1 MSKNKQLTVAKW
13 LGTDDQMCT
22 DIVDRKYLLEEEV
35 LGHKETVDKM
45 LDRVSG
51 GNEEARKLMLQRKFL
66 PGGRII
72 ANRGLQKLGIKVTY
86 SNCYVDPAPE
96 DSIESIYET
105 CKRLARTFS
114 YGGGIGIDIS
124 KLAPKGAKVRNTARQ
139 STGAVSFINTFS
151 EVAETIGMHG
161 RRGALMISID
171 GKHPDL
177 LEFITHKSDLGITQG
192 ANMSVRFTDDFF
204 EAVQKDEHW
213 TLEFTRKE
221 TGEKIEKIVNARD
234 VLQLIA
240 KTNWDYAEPGIL
252 FWDRITKYNLMSE
265 DESFSYAGT
274 NPCVTGDTLILTEFG
289 YYPIAALVGQ
299 KVNIWNGYEWSE
311 VVPRV
316 TGTNQPIMK
325 IDFSDGS
332 SIKCTNYHKFI
343 MSPGEDVRVEAKDL
357 KVGDCICKSE
367 FPIIEGTVTVD
378 NKIMYTKGFLAG
390 DGTIDSRGRNFIYLY
405 GEKMNL
411 LPHLDY
417 EKFWDQTESSKRYC
431 LQLDNS
437 KYILMADKY
446 YVPTSYNSISS
457 RLAWLAGYM
466 DADGTINSSSGSVS
480 ITSINRN
487 LLEEVKLMLN
497 TLGCT
502 GVIGICKADRVASL
516 PDGNGGYKDYN
527 CATSYRL
534 TISAF
539 YVNKLMQLGLRTNRL
554 QLCSTSARESSRY
567 PQVVSITNLG
577 IAPVVYCVTDEIRHS
592 VVFGGIRTAN
602 CGEEPLP
609 AGGSC
614 LLGAMNL
621 SEYYNK
627 NLNIFEYSK
636 FGRDVRTAVRYL
648 NEVLD
653 EGQELH
659 PLQEQRDT
667 VKELRQIGLG
677 FMGLADLF
685 IKMGIEYGSSKSL
698 EVCHHIGYIMIYNA
712 IRESVDLAAE
722 KGEFEKCNPIKI
734 MNSDFWKHNIGENPW
749 ISDID
754 KKSLVE
760 DMMENGIRN
769 SQLLTC
775 APTGTISTIL
785 NISGG
790 IEPMFALHYTR
801 TTKSLYGKDKTYTV
815 YPNAVKDYMET
826 ANIDKLDS
834 THELPFFMV
843 TSRDIPWVNRINVQ
857 AAWQEHIDASISA
870 TINLP
875 EDTTVD
881 EIADLYTIAHENGL
895 KGITIYRENCKR
907 TAILNDTSS
916 EKKEEPKKEVPE
928 IVFDEMEKA
937 VKKAISQLDAPIEIL
952 LGPGNEDDHYSWKEE
967 HNCHGDPKECT
978 LENKCPDC
986 SNKPHSMF
994 GQTDGLAGSNNIV
1007 WDGDNQGDQGEPGPV
1022 GFGCED
1028 VVKAIKKS
1036 FLSSFSPILTRSD
1049 FGENLHGSTYYQ
1061 KVACGHIYITVNRYA
1076 GRPVEVFMQSS
1087 KSGGCAANTEALGRL
1102 ASTMLR
1108 AGIDPSIVV
1117 DSTLGVKCAACSSM
1131 KGKGEKISGL
1141 SCSDVMARVIRDEW
1155 DKYLNGEYDNEV
1167 EEYISSLPDE
1177 RVKYLYDKY
1186 TGADSATHVDH
1197 LKGATNK
1204 DIEKICNDIV
1214 EKENCKLN
1222 NTTVLGWN
1230 YKEHTIQEN
1239 IDHSICPE
1247 CGAKLRFSEG
1257 CMKCD
1262 NCGFS
1267 KC

>member
-274 NPCVTGDTLILTEFG
+274 NP
-289 YYPIAALVGQ
+289 
-299 KVNIWNGYEWSE
+299 
-311 VVPRV
+311 
-316 TGTNQPIMK
+316 
-325 IDFSDGS
+325 
-332 SIKCTNYHKFI
+332 
-343 MSPGEDVRVEAKDL
+343 
-357 KVGDCICKSE
+357 
-367 FPIIEGTVTVD
+367 
-378 NKIMYTKGFLAG
+378 
-390 DGTIDSRGRNFIYLY
+390 
-405 GEKMNL
+405 
-411 LPHLDY
+411 
-417 EKFWDQTESSKRYC
+417 
-431 LQLDNS
+431 
-437 KYILMADKY
+437 
-446 YVPTSYNSISS
+446 
-457 RLAWLAGYM
+457 
-466 DADGTINSSSGSVS
+466 
-480 ITSINRN
+480 
-487 LLEEVKLMLN
+487 
-497 TLGCT
+497 
-502 GVIGICKADRVASL
+502 
-516 PDGNGGYKDYN
+516 
-527 CATSYRL
+527 
-534 TISAF
+534 
-539 YVNKLMQLGLRTNRL
+539 
-554 QLCSTSARESSRY
+554 
-567 PQVVSITNLG
+567 
-577 IAPVVYCVTDEIRHS
+577 
-592 VVFGGIRTAN
+592 

>member
-1 MSKNKQLTVAKW
+1 
-13 LGTDDQMCT
+13 
-22 DIVDRKYLLEEEV
+22 
-35 LGHKETVDKM
+35 
-45 LDRVSG
+45 
-51 GNEEARKLMLQRKFL
+51 
-66 PGGRII
+66 
-72 ANRGLQKLGIKVTY
+72 
-86 SNCYVDPAPE
+86 
-96 DSIESIYET
+96 
-105 CKRLARTFS
+105 
-114 YGGGIGIDIS
+114 
-124 KLAPKGAKVRNTARQ
+124 
-139 STGAVSFINTFS
+139 
-151 EVAETIGMHG
+151 
-161 RRGALMISID
+161 
-171 GKHPDL
+171 
-177 LEFITHKSDLGITQG
+177 
-192 ANMSVRFTDDFF
+192 
-204 EAVQKDEHW
+204 
-213 TLEFTRKE
+213 
-221 TGEKIEKIVNARD
+221 
-234 VLQLIA
+234 
-240 KTNWDYAEPGIL
+240 
-252 FWDRITKYNLMSE
+252 
-265 DESFSYAGT
+265 
-274 NPCVTGDTLILTEFG
+274 
-289 YYPIAALVGQ
+289 
-299 KVNIWNGYEWSE
+299 
-311 VVPRV
+311 
-316 TGTNQPIMK
+316 
-325 IDFSDGS
+325 
-332 SIKCTNYHKFI
+332 
-343 MSPGEDVRVEAKDL
+343 
-357 KVGDCICKSE
+357 
-367 FPIIEGTVTVD
+367 
-378 NKIMYTKGFLAG
+378 
-390 DGTIDSRGRNFIYLY
+390 
-405 GEKMNL
+405 
-411 LPHLDY
+411 
-417 EKFWDQTESSKRYC
+417 
-431 LQLDNS
+431 
-437 KYILMADKY
+437 
-446 YVPTSYNSISS
+446 
-457 RLAWLAGYM
+457 
-466 DADGTINSSSGSVS
+466 
-480 ITSINRN
+480 
-487 LLEEVKLMLN
+487 
-497 TLGCT
+497 
-502 GVIGICKADRVASL
+502 
-516 PDGNGGYKDYN
+516 
-527 CATSYRL
+527 
-534 TISAF
+534 
-539 YVNKLMQLGLRTNRL
+539 
-554 QLCSTSARESSRY
+554 
-567 PQVVSITNLG
+567 
-577 IAPVVYCVTDEIRHS
+577 
-592 VVFGGIRTAN
+592 
-602 CGEEPLP
+602 
-609 AGGSC
+609 
-614 LLGAMNL
+614 MNL

-685 IKMGIEYGSSKSL
+685 IKMGIEYGSSKSI

-712 IRESVDLAAE
+712 IRESVDLATE

-826 ANIDKLDS
+826 VNIDKLDS

-875 EDTTVD
+875 EDTTVA

-916 EKKEEPKKEVPE
+916 KKKEEPKKEVPGCDNCNLKIIFKE
-928 IVFDEMEKA
+928 IEKA
-937 VKKAISQLDAPIEIL
+937 GKKAISQLDAPIEIL
-952 LGPGNEDDHYSWKEE
+952 LGPGNEDDH
-967 HNCHGDPKECT
+967 
-978 LENKCPDC
+978 KCLDC

-994 GQTDGLAGSNNIV
+994 GQTDGPAGSNNIV
-1007 WDGDNQGDQGEPGPV
+1007 WDGDNPGDQGEPGPV

-1108 AGIDPSIVV
+1108 AGIDPSIVI

-1155 DKYLNGEYDNEV
+1155 NKYLNGEYDNEV

-1186 TGADSATHVDH
+1186 IVELTDEQKRYLSSHVHSTSIPSTNIKTSINSYTGADSTTPVDY

-1222 NTTVLGWN
+1222 NITVLGWN

>member
-1 MSKNKQLTVAKW
+1 
-13 LGTDDQMCT
+13 
-22 DIVDRKYLLEEEV
+22 
-35 LGHKETVDKM
+35 
-45 LDRVSG
+45 
-51 GNEEARKLMLQRKFL
+51 
-66 PGGRII
+66 
-72 ANRGLQKLGIKVTY
+72 
-86 SNCYVDPAPE
+86 
-96 DSIESIYET
+96 
-105 CKRLARTFS
+105 
-114 YGGGIGIDIS
+114 
-124 KLAPKGAKVRNTARQ
+124 
-139 STGAVSFINTFS
+139 
-151 EVAETIGMHG
+151 
-161 RRGALMISID
+161 
-171 GKHPDL
+171 
-177 LEFITHKSDLGITQG
+177 
-192 ANMSVRFTDDFF
+192 
-204 EAVQKDEHW
+204 
-213 TLEFTRKE
+213 
-221 TGEKIEKIVNARD
+221 
-234 VLQLIA
+234 
-240 KTNWDYAEPGIL
+240 
-252 FWDRITKYNLMSE
+252 
-265 DESFSYAGT
+265 
-274 NPCVTGDTLILTEFG
+274 
-289 YYPIAALVGQ
+289 
-299 KVNIWNGYEWSE
+299 
-311 VVPRV
+311 
-316 TGTNQPIMK
+316 
-325 IDFSDGS
+325 
-332 SIKCTNYHKFI
+332 
-343 MSPGEDVRVEAKDL
+343 
-357 KVGDCICKSE
+357 
-367 FPIIEGTVTVD
+367 
-378 NKIMYTKGFLAG
+378 
-390 DGTIDSRGRNFIYLY
+390 
-405 GEKMNL
+405 
-411 LPHLDY
+411 
-417 EKFWDQTESSKRYC
+417 
-431 LQLDNS
+431 
-437 KYILMADKY
+437 
-446 YVPTSYNSISS
+446 
-457 RLAWLAGYM
+457 
-466 DADGTINSSSGSVS
+466 
-480 ITSINRN
+480 
-487 LLEEVKLMLN
+487 
-497 TLGCT
+497 
-502 GVIGICKADRVASL
+502 
-516 PDGNGGYKDYN
+516 
-527 CATSYRL
+527 
-534 TISAF
+534 
-539 YVNKLMQLGLRTNRL
+539 
-554 QLCSTSARESSRY
+554 
-567 PQVVSITNLG
+567 
-577 IAPVVYCVTDEIRHS
+577 
-592 VVFGGIRTAN
+592 
-602 CGEEPLP
+602 
-609 AGGSC
+609 
-614 LLGAMNL
+614 MNL

-636 FGRDVRTAVRYL
+636 FGKDVRTAVRYL

-712 IRESVDLAAE
+712 IRESVDLATE

-749 ISDID
+749 VSDID

-916 EKKEEPKKEVPE
+916 KKKEEPKKEVPDCDNCNLKLA
-928 IVFDEMEKA
+928 FKEMEKA
-937 VKKAISQLDAPIEIL
+937 GKKAISQLDAPIEIL
-952 LGPGNEDDHYSWKEE
+952 LGRESYSIDDHNSWKEE

-986 SNKPHSMF
+986 GANGALLGADQDEFEQWLKEHNCHRNPDECTLEYKCPDCSNKPHSMF
-994 GQTDGLAGSNNIV
+994 GQTDGPAGSNNIV
-1007 WDGDNQGDQGEPGPV
+1007 WDGDDPGDQGEPGTR

-1036 FLSSFSPILTRSD
+1036 FLSSFGPILTRSD

-1108 AGIDPSIVV
+1108 AGIDPSIVI
-1117 DSTLGVKCAACSSM
+1117 DSTLGVKCAACSTM

-1155 DKYLNGEYDNEV
+1155 NKYLNGEYDNEV
-1167 EEYISSLPDE
+1167 EEYISALPDE
-1177 RVKYLYDKY
+1177 KVKYLYDKY
-1186 TGADSATHVDH
+1186 IVELTDEQKRYLSSHVHSTSIPSTNIKTSINSHTGADSATHVDH

>member
-1 MSKNKQLTVAKW
+1 
-13 LGTDDQMCT
+13 
-22 DIVDRKYLLEEEV
+22 
-35 LGHKETVDKM
+35 
-45 LDRVSG
+45 
-51 GNEEARKLMLQRKFL
+51 
-66 PGGRII
+66 
-72 ANRGLQKLGIKVTY
+72 
-86 SNCYVDPAPE
+86 
-96 DSIESIYET
+96 
-105 CKRLARTFS
+105 
-114 YGGGIGIDIS
+114 
-124 KLAPKGAKVRNTARQ
+124 
-139 STGAVSFINTFS
+139 
-151 EVAETIGMHG
+151 
-161 RRGALMISID
+161 
-171 GKHPDL
+171 
-177 LEFITHKSDLGITQG
+177 
-192 ANMSVRFTDDFF
+192 
-204 EAVQKDEHW
+204 
-213 TLEFTRKE
+213 
-221 TGEKIEKIVNARD
+221 
-234 VLQLIA
+234 
-240 KTNWDYAEPGIL
+240 
-252 FWDRITKYNLMSE
+252 
-265 DESFSYAGT
+265 
-274 NPCVTGDTLILTEFG
+274 
-289 YYPIAALVGQ
+289 
-299 KVNIWNGYEWSE
+299 
-311 VVPRV
+311 
-316 TGTNQPIMK
+316 
-325 IDFSDGS
+325 
-332 SIKCTNYHKFI
+332 
-343 MSPGEDVRVEAKDL
+343 
-357 KVGDCICKSE
+357 
-367 FPIIEGTVTVD
+367 
-378 NKIMYTKGFLAG
+378 
-390 DGTIDSRGRNFIYLY
+390 
-405 GEKMNL
+405 
-411 LPHLDY
+411 
-417 EKFWDQTESSKRYC
+417 
-431 LQLDNS
+431 
-437 KYILMADKY
+437 
-446 YVPTSYNSISS
+446 
-457 RLAWLAGYM
+457 
-466 DADGTINSSSGSVS
+466 
-480 ITSINRN
+480 
-487 LLEEVKLMLN
+487 
-497 TLGCT
+497 
-502 GVIGICKADRVASL
+502 
-516 PDGNGGYKDYN
+516 
-527 CATSYRL
+527 
-534 TISAF
+534 
-539 YVNKLMQLGLRTNRL
+539 
-554 QLCSTSARESSRY
+554 
-567 PQVVSITNLG
+567 
-577 IAPVVYCVTDEIRHS
+577 
-592 VVFGGIRTAN
+592 
-602 CGEEPLP
+602 
-609 AGGSC
+609 
-614 LLGAMNL
+614 MNL

-685 IKMGIEYGSSKSL
+685 IKMGIEYGSSKSI

-712 IRESVDLAAE
+712 IRESVDLATE

-749 ISDID
+749 VSDID

-916 EKKEEPKKEVPE
+916 KKKEEPKKEVPE
-928 IVFDEMEKA
+928 IVFKEMEKA

-967 HNCHGDPKECT
+967 HNCHGNPKECT
-978 LENKCPDC
+978 LENKCLDC

-994 GQTDGLAGSNNIV
+994 GQTDGPAGSNNIV

-1022 GFGCED
+1022 GFGCDD

-1108 AGIDPSIVV
+1108 AGIDPFIVI

-1155 DKYLNGEYDNEV
+1155 NKYLNGEYDNEV

-1186 TGADSATHVDH
+1186 TDADSATHVDY
-1197 LKGATNK
+1197 LKGVTNK

-1222 NTTVLGWN
+1222 NITVLGWN

>member
-1 MSKNKQLTVAKW
+1 
-13 LGTDDQMCT
+13 
-22 DIVDRKYLLEEEV
+22 
-35 LGHKETVDKM
+35 
-45 LDRVSG
+45 
-51 GNEEARKLMLQRKFL
+51 
-66 PGGRII
+66 
-72 ANRGLQKLGIKVTY
+72 
-86 SNCYVDPAPE
+86 
-96 DSIESIYET
+96 
-105 CKRLARTFS
+105 
-114 YGGGIGIDIS
+114 
-124 KLAPKGAKVRNTARQ
+124 
-139 STGAVSFINTFS
+139 
-151 EVAETIGMHG
+151 
-161 RRGALMISID
+161 
-171 GKHPDL
+171 
-177 LEFITHKSDLGITQG
+177 
-192 ANMSVRFTDDFF
+192 
-204 EAVQKDEHW
+204 
-213 TLEFTRKE
+213 
-221 TGEKIEKIVNARD
+221 
-234 VLQLIA
+234 
-240 KTNWDYAEPGIL
+240 
-252 FWDRITKYNLMSE
+252 
-265 DESFSYAGT
+265 
-274 NPCVTGDTLILTEFG
+274 
-289 YYPIAALVGQ
+289 
-299 KVNIWNGYEWSE
+299 
-311 VVPRV
+311 
-316 TGTNQPIMK
+316 
-325 IDFSDGS
+325 
-332 SIKCTNYHKFI
+332 
-343 MSPGEDVRVEAKDL
+343 
-357 KVGDCICKSE
+357 
-367 FPIIEGTVTVD
+367 
-378 NKIMYTKGFLAG
+378 
-390 DGTIDSRGRNFIYLY
+390 
-405 GEKMNL
+405 
-411 LPHLDY
+411 
-417 EKFWDQTESSKRYC
+417 
-431 LQLDNS
+431 
-437 KYILMADKY
+437 
-446 YVPTSYNSISS
+446 
-457 RLAWLAGYM
+457 
-466 DADGTINSSSGSVS
+466 
-480 ITSINRN
+480 
-487 LLEEVKLMLN
+487 
-497 TLGCT
+497 
-502 GVIGICKADRVASL
+502 
-516 PDGNGGYKDYN
+516 
-527 CATSYRL
+527 
-534 TISAF
+534 
-539 YVNKLMQLGLRTNRL
+539 
-554 QLCSTSARESSRY
+554 
-567 PQVVSITNLG
+567 
-577 IAPVVYCVTDEIRHS
+577 
-592 VVFGGIRTAN
+592 
-602 CGEEPLP
+602 
-609 AGGSC
+609 
-614 LLGAMNL
+614 MNL

-636 FGRDVRTAVRYL
+636 FGKDVRTAVRYL

-712 IRESVDLAAE
+712 IRESVDLATE

-760 DMMENGIRN
+760 DMMENGVRN

-916 EKKEEPKKEVPE
+916 KKKEEPKKEVPE
-928 IVFDEMEKA
+928 IVFKEMEKA
-937 VKKAISQLDAPIEIL
+937 VVKAISQLDAPIEIL
-952 LGPGNEDDHYSWKEE
+952 LGCESSIDDHNSWKEE
-967 HNCHGDPKECT
+967 HNCHRNPDECT
-978 LENKCPDC
+978 LEYKCPDC

-994 GQTDGLAGSNNIV
+994 GQTDGPAGSNNIV
-1007 WDGDNQGDQGEPGPV
+1007 WDGDNQEDQGEPGPV
-1022 GFGCED
+1022 GFGCDD

-1108 AGIDPSIVV
+1108 AGIDPFIVI

-1155 DKYLNGEYDNEV
+1155 NKYLNGEYDNEV

-1186 TGADSATHVDH
+1186 TGADSATHVDY

>member
-1 MSKNKQLTVAKW
+1 
-13 LGTDDQMCT
+13 
-22 DIVDRKYLLEEEV
+22 
-35 LGHKETVDKM
+35 
-45 LDRVSG
+45 
-51 GNEEARKLMLQRKFL
+51 
-66 PGGRII
+66 
-72 ANRGLQKLGIKVTY
+72 
-86 SNCYVDPAPE
+86 
-96 DSIESIYET
+96 
-105 CKRLARTFS
+105 
-114 YGGGIGIDIS
+114 
-124 KLAPKGAKVRNTARQ
+124 
-139 STGAVSFINTFS
+139 
-151 EVAETIGMHG
+151 
-161 RRGALMISID
+161 
-171 GKHPDL
+171 
-177 LEFITHKSDLGITQG
+177 
-192 ANMSVRFTDDFF
+192 
-204 EAVQKDEHW
+204 
-213 TLEFTRKE
+213 
-221 TGEKIEKIVNARD
+221 
-234 VLQLIA
+234 
-240 KTNWDYAEPGIL
+240 
-252 FWDRITKYNLMSE
+252 
-265 DESFSYAGT
+265 
-274 NPCVTGDTLILTEFG
+274 
-289 YYPIAALVGQ
+289 
-299 KVNIWNGYEWSE
+299 
-311 VVPRV
+311 
-316 TGTNQPIMK
+316 
-325 IDFSDGS
+325 
-332 SIKCTNYHKFI
+332 
-343 MSPGEDVRVEAKDL
+343 
-357 KVGDCICKSE
+357 
-367 FPIIEGTVTVD
+367 
-378 NKIMYTKGFLAG
+378 
-390 DGTIDSRGRNFIYLY
+390 
-405 GEKMNL
+405 
-411 LPHLDY
+411 
-417 EKFWDQTESSKRYC
+417 
-431 LQLDNS
+431 
-437 KYILMADKY
+437 
-446 YVPTSYNSISS
+446 
-457 RLAWLAGYM
+457 
-466 DADGTINSSSGSVS
+466 
-480 ITSINRN
+480 
-487 LLEEVKLMLN
+487 
-497 TLGCT
+497 
-502 GVIGICKADRVASL
+502 
-516 PDGNGGYKDYN
+516 
-527 CATSYRL
+527 
-534 TISAF
+534 
-539 YVNKLMQLGLRTNRL
+539 
-554 QLCSTSARESSRY
+554 
-567 PQVVSITNLG
+567 
-577 IAPVVYCVTDEIRHS
+577 
-592 VVFGGIRTAN
+592 
-602 CGEEPLP
+602 
-609 AGGSC
+609 
-614 LLGAMNL
+614 MNL

-685 IKMGIEYGSSKSL
+685 IKMGIEYGSSKSI

-712 IRESVDLAAE
+712 IRESVDLATE

-857 AAWQEHIDASISA
+857 AAWQDHIDASISA

-916 EKKEEPKKEVPE
+916 KKKEEPKKEVPG
-928 IVFDEMEKA
+928 IVFKEMEKA
-937 VKKAISQLDAPIEIL
+937 VVKAISQLDAPIEIL
-952 LGPGNEDDHYSWKEE
+952 LGCESSIDDHNSWKEE
-967 HNCHGDPKECT
+967 HNCHRNPDECT
-978 LENKCPDC
+978 LEYKCPDC

-994 GQTDGLAGSNNIV
+994 GQTDGPAGSNNIV
-1007 WDGDNQGDQGEPGPV
+1007 WDGDNQEDQGEPGPV
-1022 GFGCED
+1022 GFGCDD

-1108 AGIDPSIVV
+1108 AGIDPFIVI

-1155 DKYLNGEYDNEV
+1155 NKYLNGEYDNEV

-1186 TGADSATHVDH
+1186 IVELTDEQKRYLSSHVHSTSIPSTNIKTSINSYTGADSTTPVDY

>member
-35 LGHKETVDKM
+35 LGHKETVDEM

-72 ANRGLQKLGIKVTY
+72 ANRGLNKYGIKITY

-124 KLAPKGAKVRNTARQ
+124 KLAPAGAKVRNSAGK
-139 STGAVSFINTFS
+139 STGSVSFINTFS
-151 EVAETIGMHG
+151 EVAETIGMHN

-204 EAVQKDEHW
+204 DAVQKDEHW

-221 TGEKIEKIVNARD
+221 TGEKIEKIVNARG

-274 NPCVTGDTLILTEFG
+274 NP
-289 YYPIAALVGQ
+289 
-299 KVNIWNGYEWSE
+299 
-311 VVPRV
+311 
-316 TGTNQPIMK
+316 
-325 IDFSDGS
+325 
-332 SIKCTNYHKFI
+332 
-343 MSPGEDVRVEAKDL
+343 
-357 KVGDCICKSE
+357 
-367 FPIIEGTVTVD
+367 
-378 NKIMYTKGFLAG
+378 
-390 DGTIDSRGRNFIYLY
+390 
-405 GEKMNL
+405 
-411 LPHLDY
+411 
-417 EKFWDQTESSKRYC
+417 
-431 LQLDNS
+431 
-437 KYILMADKY
+437 
-446 YVPTSYNSISS
+446 
-457 RLAWLAGYM
+457 
-466 DADGTINSSSGSVS
+466 
-480 ITSINRN
+480 
-487 LLEEVKLMLN
+487 
-497 TLGCT
+497 
-502 GVIGICKADRVASL
+502 
-516 PDGNGGYKDYN
+516 
-527 CATSYRL
+527 
-534 TISAF
+534 
-539 YVNKLMQLGLRTNRL
+539 
-554 QLCSTSARESSRY
+554 
-567 PQVVSITNLG
+567 
-577 IAPVVYCVTDEIRHS
+577 
-592 VVFGGIRTAN
+592 

-685 IKMGIEYGSSKSL
+685 IKMGIEYGSSKSI

-712 IRESVDLAAE
+712 IRESVDLATE

-826 ANIDKLDS
+826 VNIDKLDS

-916 EKKEEPKKEVPE
+916 KKKEEPKKEVPDCDNCNLK
-928 IVFDEMEKA
+928 IVFKEIEKA
-937 VKKAISQLDAPIEIL
+937 GKKAISQLDAPIEIL
-952 LGPGNEDDHYSWKEE
+952 LGPGNEDNH
-967 HNCHGDPKECT
+967 
-978 LENKCPDC
+978 KCPDC

-994 GQTDGLAGSNNIV
+994 GQTDGPAGSNNIV
-1007 WDGDNQGDQGEPGPV
+1007 WDGDNQEDQGEPGPV

-1108 AGIDPSIVV
+1108 AGIDPSIVI

-1155 DKYLNGEYDNEV
+1155 NKYLNGEYDNEV

-1186 TGADSATHVDH
+1186 TGADSATHVDY
-1197 LKGATNK
+1197 LKGVTNK

>member
-1 MSKNKQLTVAKW
+1 
-13 LGTDDQMCT
+13 
-22 DIVDRKYLLEEEV
+22 
-35 LGHKETVDKM
+35 
-45 LDRVSG
+45 
-51 GNEEARKLMLQRKFL
+51 
-66 PGGRII
+66 
-72 ANRGLQKLGIKVTY
+72 
-86 SNCYVDPAPE
+86 
-96 DSIESIYET
+96 
-105 CKRLARTFS
+105 
-114 YGGGIGIDIS
+114 
-124 KLAPKGAKVRNTARQ
+124 
-139 STGAVSFINTFS
+139 
-151 EVAETIGMHG
+151 
-161 RRGALMISID
+161 
-171 GKHPDL
+171 
-177 LEFITHKSDLGITQG
+177 
-192 ANMSVRFTDDFF
+192 
-204 EAVQKDEHW
+204 
-213 TLEFTRKE
+213 
-221 TGEKIEKIVNARD
+221 
-234 VLQLIA
+234 
-240 KTNWDYAEPGIL
+240 
-252 FWDRITKYNLMSE
+252 
-265 DESFSYAGT
+265 
-274 NPCVTGDTLILTEFG
+274 
-289 YYPIAALVGQ
+289 
-299 KVNIWNGYEWSE
+299 
-311 VVPRV
+311 
-316 TGTNQPIMK
+316 
-325 IDFSDGS
+325 
-332 SIKCTNYHKFI
+332 
-343 MSPGEDVRVEAKDL
+343 
-357 KVGDCICKSE
+357 
-367 FPIIEGTVTVD
+367 
-378 NKIMYTKGFLAG
+378 
-390 DGTIDSRGRNFIYLY
+390 
-405 GEKMNL
+405 
-411 LPHLDY
+411 
-417 EKFWDQTESSKRYC
+417 
-431 LQLDNS
+431 
-437 KYILMADKY
+437 
-446 YVPTSYNSISS
+446 
-457 RLAWLAGYM
+457 
-466 DADGTINSSSGSVS
+466 
-480 ITSINRN
+480 
-487 LLEEVKLMLN
+487 
-497 TLGCT
+497 
-502 GVIGICKADRVASL
+502 
-516 PDGNGGYKDYN
+516 
-527 CATSYRL
+527 
-534 TISAF
+534 
-539 YVNKLMQLGLRTNRL
+539 
-554 QLCSTSARESSRY
+554 
-567 PQVVSITNLG
+567 
-577 IAPVVYCVTDEIRHS
+577 
-592 VVFGGIRTAN
+592 
-602 CGEEPLP
+602 
-609 AGGSC
+609 
-614 LLGAMNL
+614 MNL

-712 IRESVDLAAE
+712 IRESVDLATE

-826 ANIDKLDS
+826 VNIDKLDS

-875 EDTTVD
+875 EDTTVA

-916 EKKEEPKKEVPE
+916 KKKEEPKKEVPGCDNCNLKIIFKE
-928 IVFDEMEKA
+928 IEKA
-937 VKKAISQLDAPIEIL
+937 GKKAISQLDAPIEIL
-952 LGPGNEDDHYSWKEE
+952 LGSGNEDDHYSWREE
-967 HNCHGDPKECT
+967 HNCHGNPKECT
-978 LENKCPDC
+978 LENKCPDCGANGALLGADPYEFEQWLKEHNCHRNPDECTLEYKCPDC

-994 GQTDGLAGSNNIV
+994 GQTDGPAGSNNIV
-1007 WDGDNQGDQGEPGPV
+1007 WDGDNQGEPGPV

-1155 DKYLNGEYDNEV
+1155 NKYLNGEYDSEV
-1167 EEYISSLPDE
+1167 EEYISSLSDE
-1177 RVKYLYDKY
+1177 RIKYLYDKY
-1186 TGADSATHVDH
+1186 IVELTDEQKRYLSSHVHSTSIPSTNIKTSINSHTGADSATHVDH

>member
-1 MSKNKQLTVAKW
+1 
-13 LGTDDQMCT
+13 
-22 DIVDRKYLLEEEV
+22 
-35 LGHKETVDKM
+35 
-45 LDRVSG
+45 
-51 GNEEARKLMLQRKFL
+51 
-66 PGGRII
+66 
-72 ANRGLQKLGIKVTY
+72 
-86 SNCYVDPAPE
+86 
-96 DSIESIYET
+96 
-105 CKRLARTFS
+105 
-114 YGGGIGIDIS
+114 
-124 KLAPKGAKVRNTARQ
+124 
-139 STGAVSFINTFS
+139 
-151 EVAETIGMHG
+151 
-161 RRGALMISID
+161 
-171 GKHPDL
+171 
-177 LEFITHKSDLGITQG
+177 
-192 ANMSVRFTDDFF
+192 
-204 EAVQKDEHW
+204 
-213 TLEFTRKE
+213 
-221 TGEKIEKIVNARD
+221 
-234 VLQLIA
+234 
-240 KTNWDYAEPGIL
+240 
-252 FWDRITKYNLMSE
+252 
-265 DESFSYAGT
+265 
-274 NPCVTGDTLILTEFG
+274 
-289 YYPIAALVGQ
+289 
-299 KVNIWNGYEWSE
+299 
-311 VVPRV
+311 
-316 TGTNQPIMK
+316 
-325 IDFSDGS
+325 
-332 SIKCTNYHKFI
+332 
-343 MSPGEDVRVEAKDL
+343 
-357 KVGDCICKSE
+357 
-367 FPIIEGTVTVD
+367 
-378 NKIMYTKGFLAG
+378 
-390 DGTIDSRGRNFIYLY
+390 
-405 GEKMNL
+405 
-411 LPHLDY
+411 
-417 EKFWDQTESSKRYC
+417 
-431 LQLDNS
+431 
-437 KYILMADKY
+437 
-446 YVPTSYNSISS
+446 
-457 RLAWLAGYM
+457 
-466 DADGTINSSSGSVS
+466 
-480 ITSINRN
+480 
-487 LLEEVKLMLN
+487 
-497 TLGCT
+497 
-502 GVIGICKADRVASL
+502 
-516 PDGNGGYKDYN
+516 
-527 CATSYRL
+527 
-534 TISAF
+534 
-539 YVNKLMQLGLRTNRL
+539 
-554 QLCSTSARESSRY
+554 
-567 PQVVSITNLG
+567 
-577 IAPVVYCVTDEIRHS
+577 
-592 VVFGGIRTAN
+592 
-602 CGEEPLP
+602 
-609 AGGSC
+609 
-614 LLGAMNL
+614 MNL

-685 IKMGIEYGSSKSL
+685 IKMGIEYGSSKSI

-875 EDTTVD
+875 EDTTVA

-916 EKKEEPKKEVPE
+916 KKKEEPKKEVPGCDNCNLKIIFKE
-928 IVFDEMEKA
+928 IEKA
-937 VKKAISQLDAPIEIL
+937 GKKAISQLDAPIEIL
-952 LGPGNEDDHYSWKEE
+952 LGSGNEDDHYSWKQE
-967 HNCHGDPKECT
+967 HNCHGNPKELAQWILDHCDGDPD
-978 LENKCPDC
+978 KCDMNPKCLDC
-986 SNKPHSMF
+986 SNKPYATF
-994 GQTDGLAGSNNIV
+994 GQTPGAE
-1007 WDGDNQGDQGEPGPV
+1007 GESGPI
-1022 GFGCED
+1022 GFD
-1028 VVKAIKKS
+1028 IDDMVSAVKKS
-1036 FLSSFSPILTRSD
+1036 FLSSFNSILTRSD
-1049 FGENLHGSTYYQ
+1049 FGENLHGTTYYE

-1108 AGIDPSIVV
+1108 AGIDPSIVI
-1117 DSTLGVKCAACSSM
+1117 DSTLGVKCAACSTM

-1155 DKYLNGEYDNEV
+1155 NKYLNGEYDNEV

-1177 RVKYLYDKY
+1177 KVKYLYDKY

>member
-1 MSKNKQLTVAKW
+1 
-13 LGTDDQMCT
+13 
-22 DIVDRKYLLEEEV
+22 
-35 LGHKETVDKM
+35 
-45 LDRVSG
+45 
-51 GNEEARKLMLQRKFL
+51 
-66 PGGRII
+66 
-72 ANRGLQKLGIKVTY
+72 
-86 SNCYVDPAPE
+86 
-96 DSIESIYET
+96 
-105 CKRLARTFS
+105 
-114 YGGGIGIDIS
+114 
-124 KLAPKGAKVRNTARQ
+124 
-139 STGAVSFINTFS
+139 
-151 EVAETIGMHG
+151 
-161 RRGALMISID
+161 
-171 GKHPDL
+171 
-177 LEFITHKSDLGITQG
+177 
-192 ANMSVRFTDDFF
+192 
-204 EAVQKDEHW
+204 
-213 TLEFTRKE
+213 
-221 TGEKIEKIVNARD
+221 
-234 VLQLIA
+234 
-240 KTNWDYAEPGIL
+240 
-252 FWDRITKYNLMSE
+252 
-265 DESFSYAGT
+265 
-274 NPCVTGDTLILTEFG
+274 
-289 YYPIAALVGQ
+289 
-299 KVNIWNGYEWSE
+299 
-311 VVPRV
+311 
-316 TGTNQPIMK
+316 
-325 IDFSDGS
+325 
-332 SIKCTNYHKFI
+332 
-343 MSPGEDVRVEAKDL
+343 
-357 KVGDCICKSE
+357 
-367 FPIIEGTVTVD
+367 
-378 NKIMYTKGFLAG
+378 
-390 DGTIDSRGRNFIYLY
+390 
-405 GEKMNL
+405 
-411 LPHLDY
+411 
-417 EKFWDQTESSKRYC
+417 
-431 LQLDNS
+431 
-437 KYILMADKY
+437 
-446 YVPTSYNSISS
+446 
-457 RLAWLAGYM
+457 
-466 DADGTINSSSGSVS
+466 
-480 ITSINRN
+480 
-487 LLEEVKLMLN
+487 
-497 TLGCT
+497 
-502 GVIGICKADRVASL
+502 
-516 PDGNGGYKDYN
+516 
-527 CATSYRL
+527 
-534 TISAF
+534 
-539 YVNKLMQLGLRTNRL
+539 
-554 QLCSTSARESSRY
+554 
-567 PQVVSITNLG
+567 
-577 IAPVVYCVTDEIRHS
+577 
-592 VVFGGIRTAN
+592 
-602 CGEEPLP
+602 
-609 AGGSC
+609 
-614 LLGAMNL
+614 MNL

-636 FGRDVRTAVRYL
+636 FGKDVRTAVRYL

-712 IRESVDLAAE
+712 IRESVDLATE

-967 HNCHGDPKECT
+967 HNCHRNPDECT
-978 LENKCPDC
+978 LEYKCPDC

-994 GQTDGLAGSNNIV
+994 GQTDGPAGSNNIV
-1007 WDGDNQGDQGEPGPV
+1007 WDGDDPGNQGEPGTR

-1108 AGIDPSIVV
+1108 AGIDPSIVI
-1117 DSTLGVKCAACSSM
+1117 DSTLGVKCAACSTM

-1155 DKYLNGEYDNEV
+1155 NKYLNGEYDNEV
-1167 EEYISSLPDE
+1167 EEYISALPDE
-1177 RVKYLYDKY
+1177 KVKYLYDKY
-1186 TGADSATHVDH
+1186 IVELTDEQKRYLSSHVHSTGIPSTNIKTSVNPYTGADFAIHVDH
-1197 LKGATNK
+1197 LKGVTNK
-1204 DIEKICNDIV
+1204 DTEKICNDIV
-1214 EKENCKLN
+1214 KKENCKLN
-1222 NTTVLGWN
+1222 DITILGWN